1 METRIAVGGDGSRRL
16 GRSVGLHPV
25 ALLLAAGIALLA
37 SIAGGTLVT
46 QQMTR
51 TREDI
56 LRTLHTMDE
65 DSRGVVSRGKGPL
78 L

>member
-1 METRIAVGGDGSRRL
+1 
-16 GRSVGLHPV
+16 V